1 MIKSMTGYGK
11 AEGQA
16 GQRKY
21 TVEIRSLNSKQ
32 FDLNVRMPGQ
42 FREREMELRN
52 WLTQRIL
59 RGKAD
64 TNIYFDATSEEPKVT
79 INKRVMLGYYN
90 DLKEVAE
97 SIGQNNVDYMSLL
110 IRIPDAMVQE
120 RQEMN
125 EDEWNQIF
133 ELVQAAQMGMDQYR
147 TLEGAELEK
156 DFRLRISNILRTLE
170 ELAIPSQAR
179 IDRIKSKLRN
189 NIEELI
195 DVEKIDSN
203 RFEQELIYY
212 LEKMDISEEQL
223 RLRSNCEHFLREL
236 DEQESQGK
244 KLGFICQEIGRE
256 VNTIGSKANDAEMQ
270 RMVVYM
276 KDELEKIKE
285 QVLNV
290 L

>member
-16 GQRKY
+16 GQKKY
-21 TVEIRSLNSKQ
+21 TVEMRSLNSKQ

-64 TNIYFDATSEEPKVT
+64 VNIYFDATSDTPKVT
-79 INKRVMLGYYN
+79 INKNLMMGYYK
-90 DLKEVAE
+90 DLKEVAD
-97 SIGQNNVDYMSLL
+97 SIGQPDVDFLSLL

-120 RQEMN
+120 RQEMD
-125 EDEWNQIF
+125 EEEWNQIF
-133 ELVQAAQMGMDQYR
+133 NMIQLAQAAMDEYR
-147 TLEGAELEK
+147 SIEGKELEM
-156 DFRLRISNILRTLE
+156 DFRLRIANILKTLE
-170 ELAIPSQAR
+170 DIAVPAQLRIERVKAR
-179 IDRIKSKLRN
+179 LKSNL
-189 NIEELI
+189 EELI
-195 DVEKIDSN
+195 DVEKIDTN

-212 LEKMDISEEQL
+212 LEKMDITEEQI
-223 RLRSNCEHFLREL
+223 RLKSNCDHFLREL
-236 DEQESQGK
+236 DQEESQGK

-256 VNTIGSKANDAEMQ
+256 INTIGSKANDADMQ

>member
-1 MIKSMTGYGK
+1 MTGYGK

-16 GQRKY
+16 GQKKY
-21 TVEIRSLNSKQ
+21 TVEMRSLNSKQ

-64 TNIYFDATSEEPKVT
+64 VNIYFDATSDTPKVT
-79 INKRVMLGYYN
+79 INKNLMMGYYK
-90 DLKEVAE
+90 DLKEVAD
-97 SIGQNNVDYMSLL
+97 SIGQADVDFLSLL

-120 RQEMN
+120 RQEMD
-125 EDEWNQIF
+125 EEEWNQIF
-133 ELVQAAQMGMDQYR
+133 VMIQAAQAAMDEYR
-147 TLEGAELEK
+147 SIEGKELET
-156 DFRLRISNILRTLE
+156 DFRLRIANILKTLDDIAVPAQLRIERVKTRLKSNLE
-170 ELAIPSQAR
+170 EVIV
-179 IDRIKSKLRN
+179 I
-189 NIEELI
+189 
-195 DVEKIDSN
+195 EKIDTN

-212 LEKMDISEEQL
+212 LEKMDITEEQI
-223 RLRSNCEHFLREL
+223 RLKSNCDHFLREL
-236 DEQESQGK
+236 DQEDSQGK

-256 VNTIGSKANDAEMQ
+256 INTIGSKANDADMQ
-270 RMVVYM
+270 RMVVFM

>member
-79 INKRVMLGYYN
+79 INKRLMLGYYN

-97 SIGQNNVDYMSLL
+97 KIGQSNVDYLSLL

-133 ELVQAAQMGMDQYR
+133 QLVQTAQIGMDQYR
-147 TLEGAELEK
+147 SVEGAELEK

-170 ELAIPSQAR
+170 ELAVPSQAR
-179 IDRIKSKLRN
+179 IERIKSKLRN

>member
-1 MIKSMTGYGK
+1 MTGYGK